1 MFILFNPFLVIAD
14 SSTVK
19 SVQNNAV
26 TDQGSPVS
34 GSQLRS
40 TVTSFWSAP
49 LRISP
54 NKSFQLSCLS
64 DPHLTFILH
73 NPVPYAR
80 QTWRWA
86 NRVHHVPHTPAILSS
101 IPGAAG
107 LFLSSDQTPWMEF
120 TAPLHTTCATHLSIP
135 FLHFKMKTILL
146 NRTVRITEIT
156 PGVSQQWPPATKTN
170 VTTSPLMEAFH
181 WISITYKTQSK
192 PCNRWSPSWY
202 IGHLPQ
208 KSFMSFFLECYVPT
222 IPKLPTDLKK

>member
-1 MFILFNPFLVIAD
+1 MFILLNPFLVMAH

-40 TVTSFWSAP
+40 TVTWFWSAP

-54 NKSFQLSCLS
+54 SKSFQLSCLS
-64 DPHLTFILH
+64 DPHLSFILH

-101 IPGAAG
+101 MPGAAG

-135 FLHFKMKTILL
+135 FLHCKMEKTIL
-146 NRTVRITEIT
+146 NRTVRITDNT
-156 PGVSQQWPPATKTN
+156 W
-170 VTTSPLMEAFH
+170 
-181 WISITYKTQSK
+181 
-192 PCNRWSPSWY
+192 C
-202 IGHLPQ
+202 
-208 KSFMSFFLECYVPT
+208 
-222 IPKLPTDLKK
+222 